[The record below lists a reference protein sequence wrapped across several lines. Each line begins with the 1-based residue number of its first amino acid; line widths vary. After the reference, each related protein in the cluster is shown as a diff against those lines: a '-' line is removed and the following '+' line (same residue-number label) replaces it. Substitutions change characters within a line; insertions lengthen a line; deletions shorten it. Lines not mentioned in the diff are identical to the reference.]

1 MAGVL
6 KTRANSL
13 GFANACCC
21 CNALQCFAPFDFKF
35 DSAVWNMIISNDCD
49 PGPQSIFATHPSF
62 PCWGWRLLPQ
72 QLRTFPLLDIT
83 QWGNESAMKTCYH
96 FCVSCWRHDHLLCVV
111 VRTLRRLAVRREKTV
126 NSCLCYFKTLIF
138 EPRAPA
144 LQAIFLPAELG
155 LQPFRGLRGFYCRQY
170 LFWSVMNAWIF
181 IPYIFRV
188 CTPKVSRF
196 IKRNSWSEGEL
207 LLFMFSEK

>member
-1 MAGVL
+1 MLVAFVML
-6 KTRANSL
+6 
-13 GFANACCC
+13 
-21 CNALQCFAPFDFKF
+21 CNALRPSTSNLTVPSETWSFL
-35 DSAVWNMIISNDCD
+35 MIVIRAHSQFSRPTLPSLVEVDGYCLSSRGLSRNLKLCSEVTSL
-49 PGPQSIFATHPSF
+49 QWRHATIFAFHVGDMTTFSAWSSE
-62 PCWGWRLLPQ
+62 PCEG
-72 QLRTFPLLDIT
+72 F
-83 QWGNESAMKTCYH
+83 
-96 FCVSCWRHDHLLCVV
+96 
-111 VRTLRRLAVRREKTV
+111 AVRREKTV
-126 NSCLCYFKTLIF
+126 NSCLCYFKILTF

-144 LQAIFLPAELG
+144 LQAIFLPTELG